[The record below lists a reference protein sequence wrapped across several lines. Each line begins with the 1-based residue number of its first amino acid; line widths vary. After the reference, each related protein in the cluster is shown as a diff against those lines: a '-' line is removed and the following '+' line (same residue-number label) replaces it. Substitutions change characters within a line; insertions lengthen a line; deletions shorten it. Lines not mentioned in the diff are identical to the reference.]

1 MRIFTNIFHHAY
13 DLISANILLA
23 ALAIAPVLGWL
34 EKFVLGELE
43 FVVTALLGVAFSTI
57 VAIYTALR
65 TRAKVWPAIEIG
77 LVKAAIYFFV
87 LILTHRMA
95 KHHVSPAV
103 DMITQHSDWL
113 LYATIMMVELRQIK
127 INAARL
133 GVHLPELPFK
143 KLNDLI
149 NKNDDGQR

>member
-1 MRIFTNIFHHAY
+1 
-13 DLISANILLA
+13 
-23 ALAIAPVLGWL
+23 
-34 EKFVLGELE
+34 
-43 FVVTALLGVAFSTI
+43 
-57 VAIYTALR
+57 
-65 TRAKVWPAIEIG
+65 
-77 LVKAAIYFFV
+77 
-87 LILTHRMA
+87 MA

-149 NKNDDGQR
+149 SKNDDGQK